1 MLDETLTES
10 NELVVYFLHNVW
22 FPFLGLPSSY
32 EQILKD
38 GRFELFYKL
47 LILNQVFNQFSYL
60 KGFQLDL
67 VNLETSWRKYLLEIS
82 GIFIRQLLGHP
93 FKQGWRYNIFVKERP
108 NNRNKTT
115 YCKFVKNNTKLYSAF
130 ADFKKSNIDASYH
143 HMQQ

>member
-1 MLDETLTES
+1 MISFFRFTFFIWTDTQGWK
-10 NELVVYFLHNVW
+10 VW
-22 FPFLGLPSSY
+22 A
-32 EQILKD
+32 
-38 GRFELFYKL
+38 FYKL
-47 LILNQVFNQFSYL
+47 LILNQVLNQFSYL

-82 GIFIRQLLGHP
+82 GIFIRQLLGHS
-93 FKQGWRYNIFVKERP
+93 FKQGQRYNIFVKERP

-143 HMQQ
+143 HMQQYPRITGKI